1 MTTANDLAR
10 FAADSPAL
18 STVRAN
24 LERRAT
30 AELAAGH
37 FSARHAHL
45 DWLMLPDLAS
55 RYVREHDACG
65 IVGDRCDGHLKHA
78 FLQSTRRAAAR
89 ILAREWMR
97 ANCPELLED
106 RDATL
111 QP

>member
-10 FAADSPAL
+10 FAAESPTLA
-18 STVRAN
+18 TVRATV
-24 LERRAT
+24 ERRAA

-65 IVGDRCDGHLKHA
+65 IVGDRSDHPKHA

-97 ANCPELLED
+97 ANCPELLESTNVD
-106 RDATL
+106 R
-111 QP
+111 